1 MRQPNSNS
9 YGRNF
14 DQATIEL
21 VWRKGQPIPD
31 YNPNEIRKDLC
42 GAWIK
47 RDNYG
52 NTNSQWG
59 WEIDHNHPVS
69 KSGSDDLGNLQP
81 LQWQNNRHKGDSYP
95 YCDCAIRS
103 A

>member
-9 YGRNF
+9 NGRNF
-14 DQATIEL
+14 EQATIEM
-21 VWRKGQPIPD
+21 VWRKGQPIPG
-31 YNPNEIRKDLC
+31 YNPKEICKDSC

-47 RDNYG
+47 RADYG

-59 WEIDHNHPVS
+59 WEIDHIHPVS

-81 LQWQNNRHKGDSYP
+81 LQWQNNRHNSYP
-95 YCDCAIRS
+95 YWNCAIRS